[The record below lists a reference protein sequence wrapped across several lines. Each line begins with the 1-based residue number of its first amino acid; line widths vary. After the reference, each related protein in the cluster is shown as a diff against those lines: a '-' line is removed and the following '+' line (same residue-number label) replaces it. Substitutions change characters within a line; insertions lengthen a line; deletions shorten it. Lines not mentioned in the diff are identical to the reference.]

1 MKGFPK
7 SVIKHDRYGLG
18 RKVSRSA
25 PASNSSSWF
34 SQQESCRC
42 NHHHVLLAQTHIS
55 LRLLNFCYLY
65 HIFLLLSHLY
75 TTHTSLT
82 HTLTPS
88 HTSCTHIHIHAS
100 YTHTC
105 THMHYTHIIHTH
117 AHISYTCTH
126 IIHNT
131 HHSHINTLI
140 PCTYIHVHTCI
151 IHSHM
156 HYKHIIHTNTCTDT
170 TFSVRIIYRKVYVK
184 LTNIEH

>member
-126 IIHNT
+126 GEGGRGEIDPVSKNEGGEKLGYIFEILVIMLAI
-131 HHSHINTLI
+131 SGLWC
-140 PCTYIHVHTCI
+140 PCGWDAVMYLWKKRVFIEI
-151 IHSHM
+151 GKI
-156 HYKHIIHTNTCTDT
+156 
-170 TFSVRIIYRKVYVK
+170 SVY
-184 LTNIEH
+184 